1 MDRILQ
7 QKQALEALLSE
18 NPSVGV
24 VISSH
29 QNFDVVAAG
38 LSLQLIFQD
47 SGKSSQVVSGKEPI
61 VEYSSLVGVDQIRKD
76 FSGVT
81 KTLTVSFPYKDGEI
95 EKVSYNIEGDRL
107 NVNLFGEEAGISIQ
121 EKDIKYIRQ
130 GSAPNLLFT
139 IGVRDLSEIQ
149 DYAQTGAKIVNIDND
164 PVNTLFGDIVLVDSS
179 FSSISEIITKIA
191 QMLNF
196 QVEFDVAQN
205 LLDGISFATQN
216 YSSPKT
222 SPTAFEAAGTL
233 LQRGAVRRTMKD
245 IRPTTSDTSLSQ
257 LNKNQNNQFNQSLQK
272 QFGKPNSQFS
282 QQPASQ
288 SMPQAQPSYG
298 VMQPQD
304 MAQQEFGDEEVSVP
318 PVRSKMPSA
327 MRPNVPPV
335 EAFPIDE
342 NEDAISQPENIPTEE
357 EAPSDWFVPK
367 VFKSTKNQG

>member
-107 NVNLFGEEAGISIQ
+107 NVNLFGEESGISIQ

-139 IGVRDLSEIQ
+139 IGVRDLTEIQ

-191 QMLNF
+191 QILNL

-222 SPTAFEAAGTL
+222 SPIAFEAASTL

-245 IRPTTSDTSLSQ
+245 IRPATSDTSLSQ
-257 LNKNQNNQFNQSLQK
+257 LNKGQNQQFNQSLQK
-272 QFGKPNSQFS
+272 QFGKPSTQFS
-282 QQPASQ
+282 QKPAQSFSQP
-288 SMPQAQPSYG
+288 QPSHD
-298 VMQPQD
+298 VMQTQSI
-304 MAQQEFGDEEVSVP
+304 AQEEFGDEEVSTP
-318 PVRSKMPSA
+318 PARSAAPSSA
-327 MRPNVPPV
+327 RPNIPPA
-335 EAFPIDE
+335 EEFPMDE
-342 NEDAISQPENIPTEE
+342 NEDAVTKPENIPTED